1 MGAKAKSNVPAGR
14 PSKYDKIDLQKVEKL
29 GRHGFTH
36 EEIGEFIGISH
47 TTLAAYK
54 KQHPEFLEAIKKG
67 AREADSKVI
76 ESLYT
81 RAVGFEFTETHN
93 GTETDSKGAVRV
105 IEKTITKFMPPEST
119 AIFFW
124 LQNRRRQD
132 WRDRRGEAAGSQ
144 GTVNIIFEKPE

>member
-1 MGAKAKSNVPAGR
+1 MPAGR
-14 PSKYDKIDLQKVEKL
+14 PSKYPNIDLEKVIKL

-67 AREADSKVI
+67 AREADSNVT
-76 ESLYT
+76 EGLYM
-81 RAVGFEFTETHN
+81 RAVGFEYKEKHE
-93 GTETDSKGAVRV
+93 GTETDEKGHMRV
-105 IEKTITKFMPPEST
+105 VKKVITKFMPPEPT

-132 WRDRRGEAAGSQ
+132 WRDRRGEAAGGQ
-144 GTVNIIFEKPE
+144 GTVNIIFEKPK